1 MKTVAFITLGCK
13 VNQYETNAMSQ
24 KLIEEG
30 YKIVEHTQKADIY
43 IINTCTV
50 TNMSDRK
57 SRQMIRRAKEIN
69 PEAIIIAVGCYVQVA
84 KKEIEKI
91 AIKYKNEI
99 KVKYSI
105 TENKKYTTEECCQEC
120 PAINKFLY
128 INNLGQIS
136 PCTWVVSNYPE
147 YKSELTLKNS
157 NFTEIIKSQPIQKY
171 LKYIKENQIKG
182 CPVNRRKQ

>member
-1 MKTVAFITLGCK
+1 
-13 VNQYETNAMSQ
+13 MS
-24 KLIEEG
+24 
-30 YKIVEHTQKADIY
+30 
-43 IINTCTV
+43 
-50 TNMSDRK
+50 S
-57 SRQMIRRAKEIN
+57 
-69 PEAIIIAVGCYVQVA
+69 
-84 KKEIEKI
+84 
-91 AIKYKNEI
+91 
-99 KVKYSI
+99 
-105 TENKKYTTEECCQEC
+105 
-120 PAINKFLY
+120 Y

>member
-1 MKTVAFITLGCK
+1 MKELK
-13 VNQYETNAMSQ
+13 NYQQNAIDQLMQ
-24 KLIEEG
+24 FTEMFLK
-30 YKIVEHTQKADIY
+30 TQKNETIIFQSPTGSGKTITIARYIHELTKETKEDICFLW
-43 IINTCTV
+43 ISIGKGELQV
-50 TNMSDRK
+50 QSHK
-57 SRQMIRRAKEIN
+57 S
-69 PEAIIIAVGCYVQVA
+69 V